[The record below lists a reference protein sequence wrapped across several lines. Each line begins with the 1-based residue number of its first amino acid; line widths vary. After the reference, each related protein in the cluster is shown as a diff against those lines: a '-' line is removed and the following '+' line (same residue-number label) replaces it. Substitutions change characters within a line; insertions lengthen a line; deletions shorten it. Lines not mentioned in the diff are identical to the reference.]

1 MFLVAE
7 IMKRYRYTISL
18 LVLTGMV
25 NLAGCSNSN
34 VPLDRIPESTT
45 ASRIEETSILE
56 STTSEII
63 GTETAGTETLPSKIV
78 KSETVLQEIP
88 ESEYSTSEIEV
99 SVLET
104 TGSDRDL
111 DKDESTSLEENSETT
126 TVTEKETKIEKE
138 TESTAA
144 EAETTT
150 IEAETTLP
158 AETTTA
164 AVVLQGYL
172 FQANGLSIGMHED
185 AEGVLAALGAADAYF
200 ETPSC
205 AFLGVDR
212 QYTYGNYMLT
222 TYEEN
227 GREYIYDIYF
237 LDETVCTPEGIR
249 IGSGIE
255 EMIAAYGDGYT
266 EDFGMYTYTKE
277 QSKLQF
283 LIADGIVTSID
294 YTALT
299 N

>member
-1 MFLVAE
+1 
-7 IMKRYRYTISL
+7 
-18 LVLTGMV
+18 MV

-34 VPLDRIPESTT
+34 VPLESIPESTT
-45 ASRIEETSILE
+45 ASRIEETTILE
-56 STTSEII
+56 STIS
-63 GTETAGTETLPSKIV
+63 ETAGTETVGTESLSPKVV
-78 KSETVLQEIP
+78 KSETSLQETSTLEISA
-88 ESEYSTSEIEV
+88 SETNSLET

-104 TGSDRDL
+104 TDPDMDSD
-111 DKDESTSLEENSETT
+111 KGKQVSLEETTSAKSSEIT
-126 TVTEKETKIEKE
+126 TVITEN
-138 TESTAA
+138 
-144 EAETTT
+144 
-150 IEAETTLP
+150 ETTLP

-172 FQANGLSIGMHED
+172 FQTNGIFIGMHED

-212 QYTYGNYMLT
+212 QYTYGSYMLT

-266 EDFGMYTYTKE
+266 EDFGMYTYIKE
-277 QSKLQF
+277 RSKLQF
-283 LIADGIVTSID
+283 LIVDGVVTSVD

-299 N
+299 D